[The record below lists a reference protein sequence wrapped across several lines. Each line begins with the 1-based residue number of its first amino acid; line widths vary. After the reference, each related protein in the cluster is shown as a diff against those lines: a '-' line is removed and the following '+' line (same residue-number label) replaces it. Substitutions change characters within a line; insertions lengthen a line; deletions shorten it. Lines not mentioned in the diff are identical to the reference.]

1 MGPFH
6 CLVLHRTAFM
16 PHSHPTR
23 RDFIRATAATAA
35 GLAAS
40 QTASAGS
47 RPPLALGTAKSCIFI
62 NMVGGPAHLDT
73 FDPKPDAPSD
83 VRGPF
88 RPIRTATPGVHLS
101 ELFPKLAK
109 LTDRF
114 SLIRSMHHT
123 APPVH
128 ECGFQLLNT
137 GRLFRDGP
145 EWPSMGCVVSF
156 LNGDTKATAF
166 PPRHFVSPV
175 PEVNTGIQASHGF
188 GPGFL
193 GERVPFFYGGVGCAD
208 EWMYRWMEE
217 RNEVNPQYGPTA
229 FGQNCAGCPEGITA
243 LAGRFITI
251 NQFSTVFDSPSWDCH
266 AAGGSLRTDLSDI
279 RNIVA
284 PGFDTAFSAL
294 LTDLEARGQLESTLV
309 VATGEFGRTP
319 KLNSNGGR
327 DHWAGCWTALVA
339 GGGVKGGRVI
349 GRSDRTGSE
358 PADRPVTPQEL
369 VASIFH
375 ALGVAPDATIPGPD
389 GAPVAVYPGA
399 PVAEL
404 F

>member
-1 MGPFH
+1 MSDP
-6 CLVLHRTAFM
+6 
-16 PHSHPTR
+16 HPTR
-23 RDFIRATAATAA
+23 RDFFRATAGGAA
-35 GLAAS
+35 GLALAEIA
-40 QTASAGS
+40 TAGA
-47 RPPLALGTAKSCIFI
+47 RPAPGFGTAKSCVFI

-73 FDPKPDAPSD
+73 FDPKLDAPSD

-88 RPIRTATPGVHLS
+88 APIRTKVPGTHLS
-101 ELFPKLAK
+101 ELFPELAK
-109 LTDRF
+109 RTDKF
-114 SLIRSMHHT
+114 SLIRSMHHD

-137 GRLFRDGP
+137 GRLFGDGP
-145 EWPSMGCVVSF
+145 EWPSAGSVWTYLHDERAV
-156 LNGDTKATAF
+156 GAGQRHYVAPF
-166 PPRHFVSPV
+166 PRV
-175 PEVNTGIQASHGF
+175 ETGIPIGKGF

-193 GERVPFFYGGVGCAD
+193 ADVAEQTLGANYSDDASVPLLFERGRGSPRF
-208 EWMYRWMEE
+208 
-217 RNEVNPQYGPTA
+217 GPTA
-229 FGQNCAGCPEGITA
+229 FGQNCFGAVRSVARFT
-243 LAGRFITI
+243 GRFLTV
-251 NQFSTVFDSPSWDCH
+251 NQFTTVFDAPSWDCH
-266 AAGGSLRTDLSDI
+266 AAGGSLRTDLNDI
-279 RNIVA
+279 RNAVA
-284 PGFDTAFSAL
+284 PTFDTAFAAL
-294 LTDLEARGQLESTLV
+294 LGELEARGLLDSTLV

-358 PADRPVTPQEL
+358 PADRPVSPQEL
-369 VASIFH
+369 LATVFH

-389 GAPVAVYPGA
+389 GGPVAVYPGK